1 MQVAADT
8 LAPNYDPGK
17 TKQELMDWYNH
28 SSDTEADKRLFFY
41 GKFTTVGDAGTP
53 GTGTIVVEGAAH
65 ANPDATNATTTESYI
80 ATIERLEGSATIE
93 GKALDLS
100 LIHI

>member
-1 MQVAADT
+1 MQVSADT

-53 GTGTIVVEGAAH
+53 GTGSIVVEGAAH
-65 ANPDATNATTTESYI
+65 ANPDATNATTTQSYI
-80 ATIERLEGSATIE
+80 DTIERLEGSATIE
-93 GKALDLS
+93 GKALN
-100 LIHI
+100 